1 VPRPGSIH
9 ESNFVDCE
17 TVPAFGFRIV
27 DLSANDAEEGSIRR
41 MKICVLG
48 CGYVGLVTSAVFS
61 DMGNDVI
68 CVDIDEKRI
77 KDLQSGECPIF
88 EPGLPEVLS
97 RNTQEKRLEFSTS
110 TAHGV
115 EQSEIIFIC
124 VGTPPKDGGETDLS
138 QVESAARAIAKSL
151 NGHKIIV
158 NKSTVPVGTGDFVR
172 KVIEEYRGGNGSFDV
187 VSNPEF
193 LREGQALSDSLHP
206 DRIVIGASSEESAA
220 RLLELYRPWD
230 STVFVT
236 DILSAEII
244 KYASNAFLATK
255 ISFINAVANLCEVSG
270 ADVAEVAKGVG
281 ADKRIGSSFIDA
293 GLGYGGSCFPKDIDS
308 LIHMAEKYGTGFGL
322 LQEVVDINEN
332 RIERFVDRIIERVG
346 AGGDNPLSGKTIAIL
361 GLAFKPETD
370 DMREAKSVP
379 LCNKLLKAG
388 AKLQAYDPISMENA
402 KKVMGEKNIEY
413 CRGAVAAAQGADA
426 VVVVTEWREFIQL
439 DLGRI
444 RDALKDPILFDGR
457 NIYVPEQVAQEGI
470 EYHCIGRGPT
480 LPNQRG

>member
-1 VPRPGSIH
+1 
-9 ESNFVDCE
+9 
-17 TVPAFGFRIV
+17 
-27 DLSANDAEEGSIRR
+27 

-48 CGYVGLVTSAVFS
+48 SSYVGLVTSAVFS

-68 CVDIDEKRI
+68 CVDIDENRI
-77 KDLQSGECPIF
+77 RELQAGKCPIF

-97 RNTQEKRLEFSTS
+97 RNTQEGRLEFSTS

-115 EQSEIIFIC
+115 AKSEIIFIC

-138 QVESAARAIAKSL
+138 QVESAARAIGQSL

-172 KVIEEYRGGNGSFDV
+172 KVVEESRGGNGSFDV

-206 DRIVIGASSEESAA
+206 DRIVIGASSQKSAA

-230 STVFVT
+230 SVVFIT

-255 ISFINAVANLCEVSG
+255 ISFINAVANLCEASG

-308 LIHMAEKYGTGFGL
+308 LIHMAEKYGTGFGI
-322 LQEVVDINEN
+322 LQEVVVINEN
-332 RIERFVDRIIERVG
+332 RIARFVDRIVERVG
-346 AGGDNPLSGKTIAIL
+346 VGGDKPLLGKTIAVL

-370 DMREAKSVP
+370 DIREAKSVP
-379 LCNKLLKAG
+379 LCNMLLEAG
-388 AKLQAYDPISMENA
+388 AKLRAYDPIATENA
-402 KKVMGEKNIEY
+402 KKVLGENNIEY
-413 CRGAVAAAQGADA
+413 CRGAYHAAQGADSI
-426 VVVVTEWREFIQL
+426 VIVTEWREFIQL

-444 RDALKDPILFDGR
+444 RDALNEPIIFDGR

-470 EYHCIGRGPT
+470 EYHCIGRSPT
-480 LPNQRG
+480 LPKQKG